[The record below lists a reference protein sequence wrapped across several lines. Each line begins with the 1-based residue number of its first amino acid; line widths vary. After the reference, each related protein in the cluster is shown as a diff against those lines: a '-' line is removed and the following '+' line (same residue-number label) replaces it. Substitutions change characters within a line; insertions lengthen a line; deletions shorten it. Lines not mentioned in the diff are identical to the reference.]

1 MSDSAQAVSTPVI
14 DGHIDTL
21 LSVYADRDGERRF
34 DERSESGHADRPRL
48 EAGGVAAAFFAT
60 FVSNPD
66 REGRPGSRPP
76 EIDHEIARR
85 ETNAMLDLL
94 DEWVERGD
102 LRLVTDAADLDTV
115 VENPDEVGAVAHL
128 EGAEAVAPDL
138 SNLDALYDRGV
149 RSIGLTWSRP
159 NAFGHGVPFVH
170 DETPDIGPGLTDAG
184 EQLVAECDRRGIVV
198 DCAHLNAAGI
208 RDVAEVAEHP
218 LVVSHTGAHAVA
230 PAARNLT
237 DDLLEL
243 VAESGG
249 VVGITFAAG
258 HLRPDGESDTE
269 TPISV
274 LVDHVEHVAEVA
286 GVEHV
291 AFGSD
296 FDGATVID
304 PVADASR
311 FPNVLDALAERGFS
325 DSEIE
330 QIAHGNWMRVLRSVL
345 A

>member
-1 MSDSAQAVSTPVI
+1 VSDSAQAVSIPVI

-21 LSVYADRDGERRF
+21 LSIYADRDGERRF
-34 DERSESGHADRPRL
+34 DEQSESGHADRPRL
-48 EAGGVAAAFFAT
+48 AAGGVAAAFFAT

-66 REGRPGSRPP
+66 RDGRPGSRPP
-76 EIDHEIARR
+76 EIDHEVARV

-102 LRLVTDAADLDTV
+102 LRLVTDSADLDAV
-115 VENPDEVGAVAHL
+115 LGGSDEIGAVAHL

-159 NAFGHGVPFVH
+159 NEFGHGVPFVH

-184 EQLVAECDRRGIVV
+184 EDLVAECDRRGIVV

-208 RDVAEVAEHP
+208 RDVAEISENP
-218 LVVSHTGAHAVA
+218 LVVSHTGAHAIA

-258 HLRPDGESDTE
+258 HLRPDGESDPE

-274 LVDHVEHVAEVA
+274 LVDHVEHVAAVA

-296 FDGATVID
+296 FDGATVIE

-311 FPNVLDALAERGFS
+311 FPVLVEELRERGFS

-330 QIAHGNWMRVLRSVL
+330 QIAHGNWLRVLRETVD
-345 A
+345 

>member
-1 MSDSAQAVSTPVI
+1 MSDSAQAVSVPVI

-21 LSVYADRDGERRF
+21 LSIYADRDGERRF
-34 DERSESGHADRPRL
+34 DDRSTAGHVDRPRL
-48 EAGGVAAAFFAT
+48 EAGGVTAAFFAT
-60 FVSNPD
+60 FVPNPD
-66 REGRPGSRPP
+66 RDGRPGSRPP
-76 EIDHEIARR
+76 EIDHEVARR

-102 LRLVTDAADLDTV
+102 LRLVTDAADLDAV
-115 VENPDEVGAVAHL
+115 VDRPDETGAVAHL

-138 SNLDALYDRGV
+138 SNLDALSDRGV

-159 NAFGHGVPFVH
+159 NEFGHGVPFLH

-208 RDVAEVAEHP
+208 RDVAGTSESP

-249 VVGITFAAG
+249 VVGVTFSAG
-258 HLRPDGESDTE
+258 HLRPDGESDPE
-269 TPISV
+269 TSISV
-274 LVDHVEHVAEVA
+274 LVDHVEHVAAVA
-286 GVEHV
+286 GIDHV

-304 PVADASR
+304 SVADASR
-311 FPNVLDALAERGFS
+311 FPALIEALGERGFTE
-325 DSEIE
+325 SEIT
-330 QIAHGNWMRVLRSVL
+330 QIAHGNWRRVLRSVL